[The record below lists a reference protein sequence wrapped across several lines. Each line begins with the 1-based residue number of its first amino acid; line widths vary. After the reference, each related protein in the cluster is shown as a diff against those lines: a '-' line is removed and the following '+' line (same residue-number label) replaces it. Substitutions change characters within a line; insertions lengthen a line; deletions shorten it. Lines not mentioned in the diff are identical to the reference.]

1 MTIISQRI
9 YDWLNSEPLT
19 VNLEYGSDFF
29 DGLDWHN
36 VRGVFADGSEAF
48 VYVVVQD
55 KFHTDVKTHFLA
67 VFETGD
73 TGGGSGA
80 RLASRVQLPCAPGQL
95 TFTPRLLLV
104 HLERHSVLL
113 PQRTNLQTDLKAAVT
128 YYDPA
133 SRLHFVSVDRSVL
146 SS

>member
-55 KFHTDVKTHFLA
+55 KFHTDVKTHSLA
-67 VFETGD
+67 VFETG
-73 TGGGSGA
+73 TGGGGA

-104 HLERHSVLL
+104 HLGRHSVLSQL
-113 PQRTNLQTDLKAAVT
+113 RTNLQT
-128 YYDPA
+128 
-133 SRLHFVSVDRSVL
+133 VL
-146 SS
+146 SSRDFL